1 MVQHDCRAITI
12 IDHGERP
19 LGIVTDR
26 DIIRRVVAE
35 GRNPLAFPAQT
46 CMSRPVV
53 TVSGD
58 LPLEDI
64 LATMEKHEIH
74 RVPVVDR
81 EGRCIGLINRVDVSA
96 GEQRL

>member
-1 MVQHDCRAITI
+1 
-12 IDHGERP
+12 
-19 LGIVTDR
+19 
-26 DIIRRVVAE
+26 
-35 GRNPLAFPAQT
+35 
-46 CMSRPVV
+46 MSRPVV

-81 EGRCIGLINRVDVSA
+81 DGRCIGLINRVDVSS